1 MQFAKSGW
9 KIMEFCCNFLFDS
22 RILRSSICWSVAITR
37 TFQFP
42 IALTFSRQPDYFA
55 RCLKR
60 KTSFVCT
67 LQVRFLLLPF
77 PIVSIAV
84 WITLFLLVLIT
95 VWIYFNRLQNTAP
108 TPSDRSPK
116 WPVPAEEAKQ
126 MVCCSFVFYYV
137 QRLFR

>member
-1 MQFAKSGW
+1 
-9 KIMEFCCNFLFDS
+9 MEFCCNFLFDS

-77 PIVSIAV
+77 PIVSVAIWVTFFAHFDRCLYLFQWIFCIWNFLPAV
-84 WITLFLLVLIT
+84 FLASVGSPQWSFDSIFQYSCELCNIPLT
-95 VWIYFNRLQNTAP
+95 ESSDP
-108 TPSDRSPK
+108 TIKD
-116 WPVPAEEAKQ
+116 
-126 MVCCSFVFYYV
+126 
-137 QRLFR
+137 L